1 MSERLFRILGLI
13 ADDLIEEAGR
23 SASRRRPLAESRRRS
38 LCGAGVRR
46 YLRLSGSL
54 WWKSPEWRRQ
64 AVIPPAMGQVPVQA
78 SMTAGPRSC
87 PTPVPSF
94 L

>member
-23 SASRRRPLAESRRRS
+23 SASRRRPWRNLAAAA
-38 LCGAGVRR
+38 CVAGVRR

-54 WWKSPEWRRQ
+54 WWKSPEWRRK
-64 AVIPPAMGQVPVQA
+64 
-78 SMTAGPRSC
+78 R
-87 PTPVPSF
+87 
-94 L
+94 

>member
-23 SASRRRPLAESRRRS
+23 SASRRS

-54 WWKSPEWRRQ
+54 WWKSPEWRRK
-64 AVIPPAMGQVPVQA
+64 
-78 SMTAGPRSC
+78 R
-87 PTPVPSF
+87 
-94 L
+94 

>member
-23 SASRRRPLAESRRRS
+23 SASRRQPWRNLVAAACVVLAHVSQPH
-38 LCGAGVRR
+38 A
-46 YLRLSGSL
+46 
-54 WWKSPEWRRQ
+54 RQ
-64 AVIPPAMGQVPVQA
+64 ACLRQ
-78 SMTAGPRSC
+78 
-87 PTPVPSF
+87 

>member
-23 SASRRRPLAESRRRS
+23 SASRRQPWRNLVAAACVV
-38 LCGAGVRR
+38 LVCGAIFGF
-46 YLRLSGSL
+46 LAASGGNLLSG
-54 WWKSPEWRRQ
+54 
-64 AVIPPAMGQVPVQA
+64 GA
-78 SMTAGPRSC
+78 SGNTASDGASAGAGEHDGGTAFMS
-87 PTPVPSF
+87 TPVPSF